1 MTGLQETDQLLETYG
16 SVRSTILAARSSVC
30 RAVNSAMVFAY
41 WDVGRQVVEASGGK
55 ERAEY
60 GEGLLKYLAKRLSAE
75 FGNAFSERNLRY
87 MRQFFL
93 LFPMRNALRSELS
106 WTHYRLLMRVENEKA
121 RAFYLDECVRENW
134 STRQLERQITTFFYE
149 RLLVSKDKNGVKME
163 VGRTEQK
170 PEYEFMIKDPYVLEF
185 LNLPAEPGFYEKDL
199 ESALISNLQKFL
211 LELGRGFSFVA
222 RQKRISFDDENFYID
237 LVFYNYILK
246 CFVLIDLKT
255 GKLTHQDL
263 GQMQMYVN
271 YYTRDM
277 MNEGDVPP
285 IGIVLCA
292 DKSETLVRYTLPE
305 GESQVF
311 ASKYMLCLPKEEE
324 LAELVAEWV
333 VREEEIR
340 YERR

>member
-41 WDVGRQVVEASGGK
+41 WEIGRQVVEASGGK

-106 WTHYRLLMRVENEKA
+106 WTHYRLIMRVENEKA

-149 RLLVSKDKNGVKME
+149 RLLVRR
-163 VGRTEQK
+163 VGRGTRPTSAEQIFDLRSGAVAGWTRNADDLSRARLCLATK
-170 PEYEFMIKDPYVLEF
+170 PKVC
-185 LNLPAEPGFYEKDL
+185 
-199 ESALISNLQKFL
+199 ESA
-211 LELGRGFSFVA
+211 RGG
-222 RQKRISFDDENFYID
+222 D
-237 LVFYNYILK
+237 ILF
-246 CFVLIDLKT
+246 C
-255 GKLTHQDL
+255 
-263 GQMQMYVN
+263 
-271 YYTRDM
+271 
-277 MNEGDVPP
+277 
-285 IGIVLCA
+285 
-292 DKSETLVRYTLPE
+292 
-305 GESQVF
+305 
-311 ASKYMLCLPKEEE
+311 
-324 LAELVAEWV
+324 
-333 VREEEIR
+333 
-340 YERR
+340 

>member
-106 WTHYRLLMRVENEKA
+106 WTHYRLIMRVENEKA

-185 LNLPAEPGFYEKDL
+185 LNLPAEP
-199 ESALISNLQKFL
+199 
-211 LELGRGFSFVA
+211 
-222 RQKRISFDDENFYID
+222 
-237 LVFYNYILK
+237 
-246 CFVLIDLKT
+246 
-255 GKLTHQDL
+255 
-263 GQMQMYVN
+263 
-271 YYTRDM
+271 
-277 MNEGDVPP
+277 
-285 IGIVLCA
+285 
-292 DKSETLVRYTLPE
+292 
-305 GESQVF
+305 
-311 ASKYMLCLPKEEE
+311 
-324 LAELVAEWV
+324 
-333 VREEEIR
+333 
-340 YERR
+340 